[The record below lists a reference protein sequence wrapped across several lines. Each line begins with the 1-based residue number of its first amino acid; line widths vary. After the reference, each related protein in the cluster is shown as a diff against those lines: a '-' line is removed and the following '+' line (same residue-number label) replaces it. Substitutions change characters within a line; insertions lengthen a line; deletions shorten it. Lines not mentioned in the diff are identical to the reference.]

1 MRSSQVLVI
10 GIGNDY
16 AGDDAVGRI
25 VARRMTALSG
35 GNIRVIEE
43 SGEGAALIELWKGA
57 EVAIVID
64 AVSSGGAPGTIHRF
78 DTAVQPIPAKFL
90 HHSTHAF
97 SLAEAIGLARALNQ
111 LPNKLVAYGIEGK
124 NFESGA
130 ALSTEVRAAVDEVV
144 SRIREEL
151 SHAANGRY

>member
-57 EVAIVID
+57 EA
-64 AVSSGGAPGTIHRF
+64 G
-78 DTAVQPIPAKFL
+78 
-90 HHSTHAF
+90 
-97 SLAEAIGLARALNQ
+97 
-111 LPNKLVAYGIEGK
+111 
-124 NFESGA
+124 
-130 ALSTEVRAAVDEVV
+130 
-144 SRIREEL
+144 
-151 SHAANGRY
+151 

>member
-1 MRSSQVLVI
+1 
-10 GIGNDY
+10 
-16 AGDDAVGRI
+16 
-25 VARRMTALSG
+25 
-35 GNIRVIEE
+35 
-43 SGEGAALIELWKGA
+43 
-57 EVAIVID
+57 
-64 AVSSGGAPGTIHRF
+64 
-78 DTAVQPIPAKFL
+78 
-90 HHSTHAF
+90 
-97 SLAEAIGLARALNQ
+97 LAEAIGLARALNQ